1 MRQHYVA
8 VVHKEADSDF
18 RDTLPG
24 LPWRR
29 YHRTIKKGGQALALH
44 A

>member
-18 RDTLPG
+18 PASFPDFPDVVTTAPTLDVRHMLTP
-24 LPWRR
+24 
-29 YHRTIKKGGQALALH
+29 
-44 A
+44 